1 MFFFCFIFQED
12 IKTNGLFLIQQISK
26 KKDIRKD
33 IVKVFVLDFIK
44 EDREHILNRIKI
56 VLSSI
61 RKIVDSTV
69 VLVGKRKRQSKW
81 CC

>member
-1 MFFFCFIFQED
+1 MFQED
-12 IKTNGLFLIQQISK
+12 IKTNGLFLIQQITK

-44 EDREHILNRIKI
+44 EDRENILNRIKI

-61 RKIVDSTV
+61 RKIVDSKV
-69 VLVGKRKRQSKW
+69 VLVGKRKRQS
-81 CC
+81 

>member
-1 MFFFCFIFQED
+1 LFQED
-12 IKTNGLFLIQQISK
+12 IKTNGLFLIQQITK

-44 EDREHILNRIKI
+44 EDRENILNRIKI

-61 RKIVDSTV
+61 RKIVDSKV
-69 VLVGKRKRQSKW
+69 VLVGKRKRQS
-81 CC
+81 